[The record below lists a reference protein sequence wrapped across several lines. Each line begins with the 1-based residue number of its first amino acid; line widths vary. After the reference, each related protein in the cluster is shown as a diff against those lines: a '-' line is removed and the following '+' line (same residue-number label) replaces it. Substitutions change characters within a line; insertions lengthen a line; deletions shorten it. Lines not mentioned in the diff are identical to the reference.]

1 MQKLIKIM
9 FALVIIALIIS
20 SIFLYSIYY
29 RVEHVRINY
38 KSIYNEKITESL
50 NDVTL
55 GFISDIRYN
64 EFMNYDRLEKMIKKY
79 QNTNTD
85 VCIFG
90 GDLFSDRLL
99 VDINE
104 EVISSLTTLLKNIE
118 APLGKFAIL
127 GDCDTKNEEHKKIVE
142 QILTD
147 ADFEIISNNLI
158 QIRTSQHSDSLS
170 LIGVD
175 AYINNEV
182 NISSHSS
189 QLEKENFRLL
199 VTHCPDFIQQGIIDI
214 SNFDVILSGHSLG
227 GQIYLPL
234 LGGMVHQEGAIK
246 YYHGAY
252 QINQTKLFVS
262 NGLGTINID
271 MRLFAPPEIIIL
283 KLKKVNK

>member
-1 MQKLIKIM
+1 MQKLLKIM

-20 SIFLYSIYY
+20 SVFLYSIYY

-38 KSIYNEKITESL
+38 KTIYNEKVTESL
-50 NDVTL
+50 NDLTI

-64 EFMNYDRLEKMIKKY
+64 EFMNHERLERMLKKY

-90 GDLFSDRLL
+90 GDLFSERLL

-104 EVISSLTTLLKNIE
+104 DTITTLTTLLKDIE
-118 APLGKFAIL
+118 APLGKFANL
-127 GDCDTKNEEHKKIVE
+127 GDCDTKDEKRKQLVE

-147 ADFEIISNNLI
+147 ADFEIISNKLI

-175 AYINNEV
+175 AYINNDV
-182 NISSHSS
+182 DISSYSS
-189 QLEKENFRLL
+189 QLEKEKFHLL
-199 VTHCPDFIQQGIIDI
+199 VTHCPDFIQQGTIEI

-227 GQIYLPL
+227 GQIYLPI
-234 LGGMVHQEGAIK
+234 LGGMVHQEGATK

-252 QINQTKLFVS
+252 QINQTKLYIS

-283 KLKKVNK
+283 KLKQV